1 MAGARCCEET
11 VERLIVS
18 VRKDRDFSPGI
29 ATSVDDRGV
38 VGGVGED
45 FNVGGGYGSDG

>member
-1 MAGARCCEET
+1 MAGARCSEET

-29 ATSVDDRGV
+29 AASVNDGSM

-45 FNVGGGYGSDG
+45 FNVGGGDGSDG